1 MRKFDVRQ
9 GAVVGEYRLG
19 PAGLFSFFIFIFYFF
34 HLLMCEY
41 RVGPAE
47 FVSGPTFVPRPDG
60 RSEDDGYLLVTVL
73 NGAGEGD
80 DGEGGGLIP
89 VWMCLTQWTSARAP
103 SAPSCLSRTFL
114 TPSTGLSFFY
124 VYF

>member
-9 GAVVGEYRLG
+9 GALVG
-19 PAGLFSFFIFIFYFF
+19 
-34 HLLMCEY
+34 EY

-80 DGEGGGLIP
+80 DGLP
-89 VWMCLTQWTSARAP
+89 HTRLDVLDALD
-103 SAPSCLSRTFL
+103 LSKGPLCSILLESYLPHSLYGSLFL
-114 TPSTGLSFFY
+114 LVFVF
-124 VYF
+124 VF